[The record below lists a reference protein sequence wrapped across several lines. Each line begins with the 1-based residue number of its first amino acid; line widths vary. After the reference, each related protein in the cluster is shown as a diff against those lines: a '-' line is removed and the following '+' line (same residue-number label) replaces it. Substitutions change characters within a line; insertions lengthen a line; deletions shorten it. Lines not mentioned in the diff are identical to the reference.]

1 MREEKKMFF
10 SFAEKIAVI
19 RECRKLS
26 GEELGETLGVRK
38 STIHHYETGKTETQD
53 PLIRRK
59 VERMF
64 IEVQKTYPFW
74 GIMIQKIRK
83 GEWERYRK
91 QRDHWG

>member
-1 MREEKKMFF
+1 MII

-26 GEELGETLGVRK
+26 GEELGEILGVGK
-38 STIHHYETGKTETQD
+38 STIHHYENGKTEPQN

-59 VERMF
+59 VEIMF
-64 IEVQKTYPFW
+64 GEVQKTYLYW
-74 GIMIQKIRK
+74 GIMIQKIQK

-91 QRDHWG
+91 RRDHWG

>member
-1 MREEKKMFF
+1 MFF

-19 RECRKLS
+19 SECRKLS
-26 GEELGETLGVRK
+26 GEELGEILGIGK
-38 STIHHYETGKTETQD
+38 STIHQYETGKTETQD

-59 VERMF
+59 VEMMF
-64 IEVQKTYPFW
+64 VEVQKTYPFW
-74 GIMIQKIRK
+74 GTMIRGIRK

>member
-1 MREEKKMFF
+1 MTF
-10 SFAEKIAVI
+10 SFAEEIAVI

-26 GEELGETLGVRK
+26 GEELGEILGVGK

-59 VERMF
+59 VKMMF
-64 IEVQKTYPFW
+64 VEVQKTYLSW
-74 GIMIQKIRK
+74 RIMIEKIRK

-91 QRDHWG
+91 GRDRWG